1 MPSLISLPVMWR
13 EEDNKLKQ
21 SFRFK
26 DFKEAFV
33 FMTEVAEAA
42 ESMDH
47 HPWWSNV
54 FNKVDI
60 ELYTHDAGNT
70 VTERDRQLA
79 EQIDRIAAT
88 LHQQTAAQTSGTPV
102 Q

>member
-1 MPSLISLPVMWR
+1 MWR

-42 ESMDH
+42 ESLDH
-47 HPWWSNV
+47 HPDWSNRY
-54 FNKVDI
+54 NQVDI
-60 ELYTHDAGNT
+60 ELCTHDAGNT
-70 VTERDRQLA
+70 VTQRDRELA
-79 EQIDRIAAT
+79 EQIDQIAAV
-88 LHQQTAAQTSGTPV
+88 LHKSATGQTASS
-102 Q
+102 